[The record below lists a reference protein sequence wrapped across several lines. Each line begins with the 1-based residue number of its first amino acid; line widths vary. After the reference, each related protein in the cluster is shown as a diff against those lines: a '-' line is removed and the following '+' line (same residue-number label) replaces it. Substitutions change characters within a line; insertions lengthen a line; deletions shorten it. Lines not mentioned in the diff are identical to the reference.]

1 MKVFLD
7 VASYVRNKIVYREE
21 SGRMLNYIT
30 LRISDKEI
38 DQDVEDI
45 KANYLNRL
53 YWFGQG
59 FMWVTFFFVVFT
71 TYVFKIFKGSGAVI
85 DMGISSLLITVMWSV
100 CYFRFKKKSRYCI
113 FIYFIFAAL
122 GEVLIMNALEDPDSP
137 MY

>member
-53 YWFGQG
+53 YWFGQS

-100 CYFRFKKKSRYCI
+100 CYFRFKK
-113 FIYFIFAAL
+113 
-122 GEVLIMNALEDPDSP
+122 
-137 MY
+137 